1 MIMKATKIYA
11 VMTNE
16 KSIAYVTNLEAV
28 FSTYEKAENHINQL
42 FPNTVN
48 TTREICEFDLDPYE
62 NQILNKLNYY
72 FLAAYCKD
80 DFYQIQVDKTSDHI
94 FSQNMNY
101 LDVDGDPTEQEPDFT
116 YYCFAASAEEALTK
130 FKAEL
135 LPYMK
140 AHNINLPF
148 AEPQINLNGK
158 GFY

>member
-1 MIMKATKIYA
+1 MKATKIYA

-16 KSIAYVTNLEAV
+16 KSIEHVTNLEAV

-42 FPNTVN
+42 FPNTVK
-48 TTREICEFDLDPYE
+48 TTREICEFDLDPYL

-72 FLAAYCKD
+72 FLAAYYED
-80 DFYQIQVDKTSDHI
+80 DFYQIQVDKTSAHI
-94 FSQNMNY
+94 FSENLNN
-101 LDVDGDPTEQEPDFT
+101 LGIEGPIDSKPDFF

-140 AHNINLPF
+140 AHNINLQF
-148 AEPQINLNGK
+148 AEPKINLSGK
-158 GFY
+158 YFY

>member
-1 MIMKATKIYA
+1 MKATKIYA
-11 VMTNE
+11 VITNE
-16 KSIAYVTNLEAV
+16 KSIENVTNLEAV
-28 FSTYEKAENHINQL
+28 FSTYEKAENHINHL

-72 FLAAYCKD
+72 FLATYYED

-94 FSQNMNY
+94 FSENLNK
-101 LDVDGDPTEQEPDFT
+101 LDIEGNPNDIEPDFS

>member
-1 MIMKATKIYA
+1 MKATKIYA

-16 KSIAYVTNLEAV
+16 KSIEHVTNLEAV

-62 NQILNKLNYY
+62 NQILNNLNYY
-72 FLAAYCKD
+72 FLVAYHQANS
-80 DFYQIQVDKTSDHI
+80 YQIQVDKTSDHI
-94 FSQNMNY
+94 FSENINN
-101 LDVDGDPTEQEPDFT
+101 LHIDGDPTEQEPDFS

-148 AEPQINLNGK
+148 AEPKINLSGK
-158 GFY
+158 YFY